1 MVKRKKTT
9 IIRVAKM
16 PANLW
21 AEAGAAAR
29 LSGQKIY
36 EWLADAIR
44 EKLQRERS
52 KL

>member
-1 MVKRKKTT
+1 MKAEKTT
-9 IIRVAKM
+9 IIRVAKI
-16 PANLW
+16 PADLW
-21 AEAGAAAR
+21 ARAGAAAR

-52 KL
+52 KS